1 MKMYKILQNLYHNTC
16 GEKTECIAI
25 RSTNSSTLIVTF
37 IAPVS
42 GVQALGG
49 PILPYSFNAYSIKFK
64 KSSFL
69 LPHICKKNWIHN
81 NVDQKARSST
91 KIVNFLSPKVRVPTL
106 GWVQNGQ
113 IVLMHLMF
121 TKWNFDSD
129 DTEWKLFAN

>member
-1 MKMYKILQNLYHNTC
+1 MYKILQNLHHNTC

-69 LPHICKKNWIHN
+69 LPHICKKNLIHN

-121 TKWNFDSD
+121 TK
-129 DTEWKLFAN
+129 